1 MPVLN
6 DINIPLEAIP
16 GLLKNFG
23 YDPEAHGTSPAEKE
37 AFIRARV
44 IEFLKA
50 TWRRG
55 DRSSH
60 FEAYANPATPD
71 IS

>member
-1 MPVLN
+1 MPVLS

-23 YDPEAHGTSPAEKE
+23 YDPEAHG
-37 AFIRARV
+37 AFVRARV